1 MESLANIT
9 TRTYTLTLSPDYVK
23 SWGFWEAV
31 RELLQNSI
39 DQRAVSS
46 ESMKVFDYTDGTL
59 TIGNTNCR
67 LGLNTLLMGV
77 SNKFAVRGGTAMLG
91 QFGEGYKLALL
102 VLTRLLWDVRI
113 LNNDT
118 VWTPRFEYS
127 SEFNSYVLQI
137 DVAPAENLVDGVF
150 FVIKNVEQ
158 EHFDAV
164 AENYLGDAPQNVILE
179 DDHLRKRVFVGGL
192 FVCEIEAL
200 RYGYNF
206 EPGRIALDR
215 DRRLA
220 KTFDVSWEASRIWE
234 QHGDTGKLYNAL
246 EAGVADVAYVTCP
259 TGEVKNAIIQRYLAE
274 HPDAVPVASQRE
286 ADSHHKSHFVPESL
300 RNLLHGMHNFFVFEP
315 GDSPAKLLEAFYY
328 KHSGHNWEFSQRSD
342 WKELMEKAK
351 EWR

>member
-1 MESLANIT
+1 MESTLANST
-9 TRTYTLTLSPDYVK
+9 KTYTLTLSPDYVK
-23 SWGFWEAV
+23 SWGFWEAA

-39 DQRAVSS
+39 DQRTVSS
-46 ESMKVFDYTDGTL
+46 ESMKVFDYTDETL

-77 SNKFAVRGGTAMLG
+77 SGKSGRSAMLG

-127 SEFNSYVLQI
+127 SEFNSYVLKI
-137 DVAPAENLVDGVF
+137 EIAPADNPVDGVL

-179 DDHLRKRVFVGGL
+179 EDHLRKRVFVGGL
-192 FVCEIEAL
+192 FVCEIDAL

-234 QHGDTGKLYNAL
+234 QHGDTGKLYEAL
-246 EAGVADVAYVTCP
+246 EAGVPDVEYVTCP
-259 TGEVKNAIIQRYLAE
+259 TGDVKKAIIQRYLVE
-274 HPDAVPVASQRE
+274 HPEAVPVASQRE
-286 ADSHHKSHFVPESL
+286 ADSHHKSHFVPGPL
-300 RNLLHGMHNFFVFEP
+300 RNLLHGMHKFFVFEP
-315 GDSPAKLLEAFYY
+315 GDSPAKLLEAFYH
-328 KHSGHNWEFSQRSD
+328 KHSGYNWGFSQRD
-342 WKELMEKAK
+342 AWKQLMEKAK